1 MRHSHA
7 VRAVPAD
14 TTDAIAL
21 PLEPFL
27 SQSAGVRVRLDAPAD
42 APRESEPHKLIG
54 VFNGSLKHLLMVAIC
69 AHLFLACGGRQ
80 GVQTQVLEHPREA
93 AAPYVMAAD
102 DVIEVVVWKQPEI
115 SGRLVIAQDGSINVP
130 LAGRV
135 HAAGMT
141 TDQLQKEL
149 TRRLSAFIEGP
160 TVTVR
165 VADARSQ
172 AVYIIGEVK
181 KPGVFRLHPGEVLSQ
196 ALAEAQGFTEF
207 AELSSIRIARRT
219 ATQTEQ
225 ITVNYNLV
233 QSGRDLS
240 ADVPLMA
247 GDVVH
252 VP

>member
-1 MRHSHA
+1 
-7 VRAVPAD
+7 
-14 TTDAIAL
+14 
-21 PLEPFL
+21 
-27 SQSAGVRVRLDAPAD
+27 
-42 APRESEPHKLIG
+42 
-54 VFNGSLKHLLMVAIC
+54 LLVVAIC
-69 AHLFLACGGRQ
+69 AHLFLACSARQ
-80 GVQTQVLEHPREA
+80 GVQTEVVDQPRA
-93 AAPYVMAAD
+93 ANAPYAMAPD
-102 DVIEVVVWKQPEI
+102 DLIEVVVWKQPDI
-115 SGRLVIAQDGSINVP
+115 SGRLVIAQDGTINVP

-141 TDQLQKEL
+141 TDQLQQEL
-149 TRRLSAFIEGP
+149 TRRLSAFIDAP

-207 AELSSIRIARRT
+207 AELGSIRIARRT
-219 ATQTEQ
+219 ATQTVQ

-233 QSGRDLS
+233 QSGSDLS

>member
-1 MRHSHA
+1 MLNS
-7 VRAVPAD
+7 
-14 TTDAIAL
+14 
-21 PLEPFL
+21 
-27 SQSAGVRVRLDAPAD
+27 
-42 APRESEPHKLIG
+42 
-54 VFNGSLKHLLMVAIC
+54 SLKYLLVVAIC
-69 AHLFLACGGRQ
+69 ADLFLACGARQ
-80 GVQTQVLEHPREA
+80 GVQTQVLDHPREA
-93 AAPYVMAAD
+93 NAPYVMAPD
-102 DVIEVVVWKQPEI
+102 DLVEVVVWKQPEI
-115 SGRLVIAQDGSINVP
+115 SGKLVIAQDGSINVP
-130 LAGRV
+130 LAGQV

-149 TRRLSAFIEGP
+149 TGRLSAFIDGP

>member
-1 MRHSHA
+1 
-7 VRAVPAD
+7 
-14 TTDAIAL
+14 
-21 PLEPFL
+21 
-27 SQSAGVRVRLDAPAD
+27 
-42 APRESEPHKLIG
+42 
-54 VFNGSLKHLLMVAIC
+54 LKYLLVVAIC
-69 AHLFLACGGRQ
+69 AHLFLACGARE
-80 GVQTQVLEHPREA
+80 GVQTQILDHPSEA
-93 AAPYVMAAD
+93 TAPYVMAPD
-102 DVIEVVVWKQPEI
+102 DVIDVVVWKQSEI
-115 SGRLVIAQDGSINVP
+115 SGKLVIAQDGSINVP

-141 TDQLQKEL
+141 ADQLQKEL
-149 TRRLSAFIEGP
+149 TRRLSAFIDAP

-165 VADARSQ
+165 IADARSQ

>member
-1 MRHSHA
+1 MDQP
-7 VRAVPAD
+7 RAA
-14 TTDAIAL
+14 
-21 PLEPFL
+21 
-27 SQSAGVRVRLDAPAD
+27 
-42 APRESEPHKLIG
+42 
-54 VFNGSLKHLLMVAIC
+54 N
-69 AHLFLACGGRQ
+69 
-80 GVQTQVLEHPREA
+80 
-93 AAPYVMAAD
+93 APYAMAPD
-102 DVIEVVVWKQPEI
+102 DLIEVVVWKQPDI
-115 SGRLVIAQDGSINVP
+115 SGRLVIAQDGTINVP

-141 TDQLQKEL
+141 TDQLQQEL
-149 TRRLSAFIEGP
+149 TKRLSAFIDAP

-207 AELSSIRIARRT
+207 AELGSIRIARRT

>member
-1 MRHSHA
+1 M
-7 VRAVPAD
+7 
-14 TTDAIAL
+14 L
-21 PLEPFL
+21 
-27 SQSAGVRVRLDAPAD
+27 AP
-42 APRESEPHKLIG
+42 
-54 VFNGSLKHLLMVAIC
+54 
-69 AHLFLACGGRQ
+69 
-80 GVQTQVLEHPREA
+80 
-93 AAPYVMAAD
+93 D
-102 DVIEVVVWKQPEI
+102 DEIEVVVWKQAEI
-115 SGRLVIAQDGSINVP
+115 SGKLVIAQDGTINVP

-141 TDQLQKEL
+141 TDQLQSEL
-149 TRRLSAFIEGP
+149 TKRLSGFIDAP

-165 VADARSQ
+165 VSDARSQ
-172 AVYIIGEVK
+172 SVYIIGEVK

-207 AELSSIRIARRT
+207 ADLGSIRIARRT

-225 ITVNYNLV
+225 ITVNYRRV
-233 QSGRDLS
+233 QNGSDLS

>member
-1 MRHSHA
+1 
-7 VRAVPAD
+7 
-14 TTDAIAL
+14 
-21 PLEPFL
+21 
-27 SQSAGVRVRLDAPAD
+27 
-42 APRESEPHKLIG
+42 
-54 VFNGSLKHLLMVAIC
+54 
-69 AHLFLACGGRQ
+69 LFLACGARQ
-80 GVQTQVLEHPREA
+80 GVQTEILDHPPEA
-93 AAPYVMAAD
+93 AAPYVMAPD
-102 DVIEVVVWKQPEI
+102 DVIDVVVWKQPEI
-115 SGRLVIAQDGSINVP
+115 SGKLVIAQDGSINVP

-141 TDQLQKEL
+141 ADQLQKEL
-149 TRRLSAFIEGP
+149 TRRLSAFIDAP

-165 VADARSQ
+165 IADARSQ

-240 ADVPLMA
+240 ADVHLMA

>member
-1 MRHSHA
+1 MFSRSPRHFLVLAIFAGVVTACGASESVHTEIA
-7 VRAVPAD
+7 RHPPA
-14 TTDAIAL
+14 AIA
-21 PLEPFL
+21 PY
-27 SQSAGVRVRLDAPAD
+27 AMAP
-42 APRESEPHKLIG
+42 
-54 VFNGSLKHLLMVAIC
+54 
-69 AHLFLACGGRQ
+69 
-80 GVQTQVLEHPREA
+80 
-93 AAPYVMAAD
+93 D
-102 DVIEVVVWKQPEI
+102 DEIEVVVWKQPEI
-115 SGRLVIAQDGSINVP
+115 SGKLVIAQDGTINVP
-130 LAGRV
+130 LAGRI

-141 TDQLQKEL
+141 SDELQKEL
-149 TRRLSAFIEGP
+149 TKRLSAFIAAP

-165 VADARSQ
+165 VSDARSQ
-172 AVYIIGEVK
+172 SVYIIGEVK

-207 AELSSIRIARRT
+207 ADLGSIRIARRT

-225 ITVNYNLV
+225 ITVDYNRV

>member
-1 MRHSHA
+1 M
-7 VRAVPAD
+7 
-14 TTDAIAL
+14 
-21 PLEPFL
+21 
-27 SQSAGVRVRLDAPAD
+27 
-42 APRESEPHKLIG
+42 
-54 VFNGSLKHLLMVAIC
+54 
-69 AHLFLACGGRQ
+69 
-80 GVQTQVLEHPREA
+80 QTQILDHPSEA
-93 AAPYVMAAD
+93 TAPYAMAPD
-102 DVIEVVVWKQPEI
+102 DVIDVVVWKQSEI
-115 SGRLVIAQDGSINVP
+115 SGKLVIAQDGSINVP

-141 TDQLQKEL
+141 ADQLQKEL
-149 TRRLSAFIEGP
+149 TRRFSAFIDAP

-165 VADARSQ
+165 IADARSQ

>member
-1 MRHSHA
+1 M
-7 VRAVPAD
+7 
-14 TTDAIAL
+14 
-21 PLEPFL
+21 
-27 SQSAGVRVRLDAPAD
+27 AP
-42 APRESEPHKLIG
+42 
-54 VFNGSLKHLLMVAIC
+54 
-69 AHLFLACGGRQ
+69 
-80 GVQTQVLEHPREA
+80 
-93 AAPYVMAAD
+93 D
-102 DVIEVVVWKQPEI
+102 DVIDVVVWKQPEI
-115 SGRLVIAQDGSINVP
+115 SGKLVIAQDGSINVP

-149 TRRLSAFIEGP
+149 TRRLSAFIDAP

-165 VADARSQ
+165 IADARSQ